1 MIYDI
6 KEIADLV
13 QGSIEGD
20 TELDIHG
27 VSGIREAVAGEITF
41 LGNRKYLPFQKD
53 TKASAVHI
61 PDIDLDPRRIAKT
74 FIRVRNPY
82 ASFMEVVKLFAN
94 KRPEYNPGIHPSAVI
109 GQRVTLGADVHIGAN
124 VVVQDDVRL
133 GDWSVLMPG
142 VFIGEGTHLGSRCLI
157 YPNVSIMDNI
167 LIGNEVVI
175 HAGSVIGSD
184 GFGFAQN
191 GNGNEKVPQV
201 GCVEI
206 GDNVEIGASV
216 TVDRATFGKTV
227 IGAGTK
233 IDNLVQIAHNVRIG
247 KGSILCA
254 QVGISGSTEVGD
266 STVLA
271 GQAGVVG
278 HITIGNGAVVGA
290 QAGVTKPVKD
300 GECVSGYP
308 ARPHRK
314 AMKTLAEIR
323 RIPDLLRKVK
333 ELENR
338 LDELNRELERKKN

>member
-1 MIYDI
+1 MCYDI

-13 QGSIEGD
+13 QGSIEGE

-27 VSGIREAVAGEITF
+27 VSGIREAEAGEITF
-41 LGNRKYLPFQKD
+41 LGNRKYLPD
-53 TKASAVHI
+53 LRNTRASAIII
-61 PDIDLDPRRIAKT
+61 PDMDLDSGGSAKT
-74 FIRVRNPY
+74 FIRVKNPH
-82 ASFMEVVKLFAN
+82 ASFMEVVKLFAR
-94 KRPEYNPGIHPSAVI
+94 KRPDYNPGIHPSAVI
-109 GQRVTLGADVHIGAN
+109 GDGVSLGADVHIGAN
-124 VVVQDDVRL
+124 VVIQDGARL
-133 GDWSVLMPG
+133 GDWTVVMAG
-142 VFIGEGTHLGSRCLI
+142 VFVGDGTHLGNRCLI
-157 YPNVSIMDNI
+157 YPNVSVMDNVR
-167 LIGNEVVI
+167 IGNEVVI

-216 TVDRATFGKTV
+216 TIDRATFGKTI
-227 IGAGTK
+227 IGPGTK

-254 QVGISGSTEVGD
+254 QVGISGSTEIGD
-266 STVLA
+266 SVVLA

-278 HITIGNGAVVGA
+278 HIRIGDGSVVGA

-308 ARPHRK
+308 ARPHRQ
-314 AMKTLAEIR
+314 AMKNLADIR
-323 RIPDLLRKVK
+323 RIPDLGLKIKKIEKRLE
-333 ELENR
+333 ELQV
-338 LDELNRELERKKN
+338 ELERKK